1 MCQLGRCWDV
11 AQPALMCILTELGPV
26 SGRAGRKGRFELTS
40 ATRNPEHF
48 TALDQILD
56 GALNLCK
63 FHQHQC
69 HFPQALFHSCPQTR
83 ASRFWRQRASSTVW
97 PRPKVELGGQSPG
110 RNCSARTLKLIPECR
125 GFLARYRGARAY
137 PAMLIV
143 VECQGMAGGIPE
155 RVGGVWW
162 SQPG

>member
-1 MCQLGRCWDV
+1 MLGCGPAGTDV
-11 AQPALMCILTELGPV
+11 RILTELGPV

-56 GALNLCK
+56 GALNLCN
-63 FHQHQC
+63 FHQHQY
-69 HFPQALFHSCPQTR
+69 HYPQAFFYFCPRTQSSQFR
-83 ASRFWRQRASSTVW
+83 RQRASGSVW
-97 PRPKVELGGQSPG
+97 SRCRVELGGQSPD
-110 RNCSARTLKLIPECR
+110 RKCSARTLELIPKCR
-125 GFLARYRGARAY
+125 RFLARYRGARAY
-137 PAMLIV
+137 PAALIV
-143 VECQGMAGGIPE
+143 VGCQGMTGGIPE